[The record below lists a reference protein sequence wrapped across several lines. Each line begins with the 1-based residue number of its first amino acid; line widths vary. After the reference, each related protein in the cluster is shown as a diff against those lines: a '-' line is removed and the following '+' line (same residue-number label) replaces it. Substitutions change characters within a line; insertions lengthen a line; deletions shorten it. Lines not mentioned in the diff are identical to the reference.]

1 MISKSKNVY
10 IDKLDN
16 IINKYNNIYHKTI
29 TMNPVDIKNDTYIE
43 SYKIVND
50 IDLRF
55 KVGDNVRT

>member
-1 MISKSKNVY
+1 MISRSKNVY